1 MRHSCNTPEHLMTV
15 EADVRL
21 VLAFEV
27 ISALAISVGAGL
39 AAGLWAGLV
48 VGGVLGILACEW
60 TSRTVPTK

>member
-1 MRHSCNTPEHLMTV
+1 M

-27 ISALAISVGAGL
+27 LSALAISVGAGL

-60 TSRTVPTK
+60 TSSRAVTTK